1 MAVTIVEAAP
11 TVVGG
16 VDTHLDVHVAAALDG
31 AGALLGVE
39 LFPATSAA
47 MAAND

>member
-1 MAVTIVEAAP
+1 MTIVEADR

-31 AGALLGVE
+31 GGALLGVE
-39 LFPATSAA
+39 WFDAA
-47 MAAND
+47 PEGYAGLL